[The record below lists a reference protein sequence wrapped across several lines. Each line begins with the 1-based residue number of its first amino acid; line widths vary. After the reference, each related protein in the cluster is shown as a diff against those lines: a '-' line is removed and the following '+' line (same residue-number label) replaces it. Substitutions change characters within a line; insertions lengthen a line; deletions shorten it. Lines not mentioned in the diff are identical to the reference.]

1 MTERLEGDYVKGF
14 SLDILDRSH
23 ADQQREEIPKQLQ
36 TPTPADA
43 FSVFL
48 LFNLEAAYDFGH
60 VILALGPMDG
70 ALETYSFYRQGT
82 AIKAPA
88 LMACLEHPLTFAQ
101 IEASSGWIVHGQPGN
116 YWNEHVNAALALWCM
131 KKSFDQIRAF
141 AEEKRANPGVYD
153 LFSYNC
159 LTFVIEALAQGGVS
173 LEVGSGKR
181 LRTFIPRGAFRRVSQ
196 VAGAHKLGA
205 WKYWFPLAQPPENG
219 LRTISDTPG
228 KDRPLK

>member
-23 ADQQREEIPKQLQ
+23 ADQQSEEIPKQLQ
-36 TPTPADA
+36 TPAPSDA
-43 FSVFL
+43 FSVYL

-116 YWNEHVNAALALWCM
+116 YWNEHVNAALALWCT
-131 KKSFDQIRAF
+131 KEAFDQIRAF
-141 AEEKRANPGVYD
+141 AEAKRADPGVYD
-153 LFSYNC
+153 LFSYN
-159 LTFVIEALAQGGVS
+159 
-173 LEVGSGKR
+173 
-181 LRTFIPRGAFRRVSQ
+181 
-196 VAGAHKLGA
+196 
-205 WKYWFPLAQPPENG
+205 
-219 LRTISDTPG
+219 
-228 KDRPLK
+228 